1 MLIKSYISTY
11 CYTQYMELVNWIRSQ
26 YMEISV
32 QGLMREI
39 VEKNVHSAL
48 KQSKLINHDASRN
61 KTTQAFGYI
70 CNLNDLSFI
79 SATFRMYIMVFAMAP
94 LGYMLTVIIREG
106 FHAVIIIPFIPY
118 EHPNARAIYYS
129 VEFPYTLMAGLL
141 SGIGDSTI
149 IISGIHAMKAI
160 DTINELI
167 ALMDNKEMANQCSN
181 LLIVIHKKHAEIIKI
196 LSTLNEI
203 MYSVSLIQL
212 FTSTFMFLVLFTSAR
227 TQPMEIVFYLF
238 MLCVVS
244 QLFLLCA
251 FGEVIFSKTEAIFT
265 QLYLTKWYDMSLSNQ
280 RIILMMMRMAE
291 QPYGLKAGGMY
302 DINMY
307 TFIQVKRER
316 FFLFNQFCGNL
327 WALFLPIYFADCKNG
342 HFLLCHHHY
351 ACLNRKRIISKAYEN
366 SQQLYSLK
374 INL

>member
-1 MLIKSYISTY
+1 MDWTKGEVFLTLLYFMTAVGIIQMLIKSYISTY
-11 CYTQYMELVNWIRSQ
+11 CYTQYTELVNWIRSQ

-48 KQSKLINHDASRN
+48 KQSKLIVM
-61 KTTQAFGYI
+61 
-70 CNLNDLSFI
+70 
-79 SATFRMYIMVFAMAP
+79 MYIMVFAMAP

-118 EHPNARAIYYS
+118 DHPNARAIYYS

-265 QLYLTKWYDMSLSNQ
+265 QLYLTKWYDMGLSNQ

-307 TFIQVKRER
+307 TFIQIVKMAISY
-316 FFLFNQFCGNL
+316 C
-327 WALFLPIYFADCKNG
+327 A
-342 HFLLCHHHY
+342 
-351 ACLNRKRIISKAYEN
+351 IIITLA
-366 SQQLYSLK
+366 
-374 INL
+374 